1 MNYKL
6 WFWVVTI
13 ASTALRFLINSLGS
27 SFPKFSFILFGRSI
41 GVQAG
46 YVSPLLFLIFIVA
59 TLACI
64 KKAYQKKDRR
74 TLIIACFVLPVLV
87 LFNGI
92 DIFNE
97 ILPHWFAMGYL
108 ALSIYV
114 AHLTLK
120 NWHIK
125 WFRIYS
131 YATWGLAI
139 FMIIVTIMR
148 VLYGIIPLEK
158 FQHQSQIEKIEHGIA
173 KPERI
178 DITNEVYGA
187 YPSKEKPFVFTYKSY
202 LASELATSV
211 PELKVFCISDKIDAY
226 DLCYLWQR
234 NLDTLRN
241 KDGLFLCND
250 FFFSNPKERY
260 GEKVFV
266 SYTDV
271 EIFPVYRGVRKIKN
285 FFFTMRRSFN
295 PANLPYEYTADA
307 LGQKKELMQ
316 ELIKFDHIV
325 FKFINSDLKCKFL
338 DFYVA
343 PISYCDSKNFNISF
357 FVILIISIAILW
369 RNKKDSFWTNL
380 VLLASVIAITSI
392 ATFFLKCYFERPR
405 PLIVFGD
412 ENVNTLFEKKIHKNS
427 FPSGHTSIAV
437 ALCAF
442 MFMMVKKYWRW
453 YIFFAVASGFY
464 RIYAGS
470 HFPYDVL
477 AGATL
482 GIISAYTT
490 VTFFRKY
497 SKI

>member
-13 ASTALRFLINSLGS
+13 ASTALRFLISSLGS

-41 GVQAG
+41 GAQAG

-59 TLACI
+59 ALACI
-64 KKAYQKKDRR
+64 KEAYQKKDRR
-74 TLIIACFVLPVLV
+74 TLIIACFSLPVLV

-92 DIFNE
+92 AIFNE

-131 YATWGLAI
+131 YAAWGLAI
-139 FMIIVTIMR
+139 FMIIVTTMR

-158 FQHQSQIEKIEHGIA
+158 FQHQSQIEKVEHGIV

-178 DITNEVYGA
+178 DITNEVDGA

-202 LASELATSV
+202 LASKLATSV

-226 DLCYLWQR
+226 DLCDLWQR

-241 KDGLFLCND
+241 KDGLFVCND

-260 GEKVFV
+260 GEKVFA

-369 RNKKDSFWTNL
+369 RNKKGSFWTNL
-380 VLLASVIAITSI
+380 VLLASVMAITSI

-412 ENVNTLFEKKIHKNS
+412 ENVNTLFEKIHKNS

-442 MFMMVKKYWRW
+442 MFTTVKKYWRW